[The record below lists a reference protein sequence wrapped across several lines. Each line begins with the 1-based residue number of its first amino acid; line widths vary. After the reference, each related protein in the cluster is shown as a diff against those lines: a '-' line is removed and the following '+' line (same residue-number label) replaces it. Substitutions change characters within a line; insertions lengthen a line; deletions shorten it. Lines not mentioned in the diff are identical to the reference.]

1 MNREPDGRTDN
12 MENINTNDR
21 KIGYICIAVTTILF
35 SSMETVL
42 KLVAGDFNP
51 VQMTLIRFFIGGL
64 VLFPF
69 ALNTLRKK
77 RLAVTP
83 GYLGKFAF
91 LGFVGIFLSM
101 NLYQLA
107 ITYTEASVVAVIF
120 SCNPL
125 FVTIFAGLFL
135 KEVIE
140 SKNILAIALEIIG
153 IVIIIQPWN
162 TKLSVTGVILTI
174 LATVAF
180 ALYGVLGKRDSAKFG
195 GVVTTCFSFLCASV
209 EMILLAAVS
218 RIPAVSGF
226 LTDAGLDKFSSI
238 PLFTGFSMDNI
249 LVVLY
254 VGIGV
259 TGVGYACYFIAM
271 EKVKAQTVNLVFFF
285 KPILAPVFALAVLH
299 EVIPFNMIMGI
310 VVLLAGSFVSL
321 FGDRVKLFDRNVSNS

>member
-1 MNREPDGRTDN
+1 
-12 MENINTNDR
+12 MEDR
-21 KIGYICIAVTTILF
+21 KNQMTGYACIAVTTVLF

-77 RLAVTP
+77 RLAITP
-83 GYLGKFAF
+83 RYLGKFAF
-91 LGFVGIFLSM
+91 LGFVGVFLSM

-107 ITYTEASVVAVIF
+107 ITYTEASVVAIIF

-135 KEVIE
+135 SEAVE
-140 SKNILAIALEIIG
+140 RKNIWAIALEIIG
-153 IVIIIQPWN
+153 IVVIIQPWN

-209 EMILLAAVS
+209 EMVIMVFIT
-218 RIPAVSGF
+218 RIPAISEF
-226 LTDAGLDKFSSI
+226 LKDAGLDTFSSI
-238 PLFTGFSMDNI
+238 PLLTGFSMDNI

-299 EVIPFNMIMGI
+299 EVIPFNMIIGI
-310 VVLLAGSFVSL
+310 GILLAGSFVSL
-321 FGDRVKLFDRNVSNS
+321 FGDRLKLRQS